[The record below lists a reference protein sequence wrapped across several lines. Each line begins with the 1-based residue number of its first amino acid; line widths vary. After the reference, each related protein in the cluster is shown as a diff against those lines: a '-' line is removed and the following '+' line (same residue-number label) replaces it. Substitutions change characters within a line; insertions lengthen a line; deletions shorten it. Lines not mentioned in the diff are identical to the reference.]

1 MSFVHALVSPPLCLL
16 LAALVGA
23 LVWRRRPKLARAFV
37 AGSVALLVILSTPA
51 VGTALLRSLE
61 LYPPLPAPDPRFD
74 SADIANGARFD
85 GAGALPRAGSGA
97 LPPADA
103 IVVLGA
109 ESEAYA
115 PEYGGA
121 TLGAFSLE
129 RTRYAAALA
138 RRTQLPVLCSG
149 RAARDGERSVADLVS
164 DALLEWGIHAR
175 WIEPCSTNTRENA
188 ERSAEKLREAH
199 VRRIMLV
206 SHAWHLA
213 RAVPEF
219 ERRGFEVVPAPTAF
233 AGGTPLR
240 PLDFLPSAKGLRLSQ
255 LALHEWLGRAWY
267 ALH

>member
-1 MSFVHALVSPPLCLL
+1 MSYVHALVSPPLSLL
-16 LAALVGA
+16 LVAALGG
-23 LVWRRRPKLARAFV
+23 LCWRRRPRLARGLVF
-37 AGSVALLVILSTPA
+37 GSLGLLVLLAMPA
-51 VGTALLRSLE
+51 VGRSLLSSLE
-61 LYPPLPAPDPRFD
+61 RYPPLPAPDPRLD
-74 SADIANGARFD
+74 TASTSGTANATRSDLAD
-85 GAGALPRAGSGA
+85 P

-138 RRTQLPVLCSG
+138 RRTRLPVLCSG
-149 RAARDGERSVADLVS
+149 RAARDGERSVADLMS
-164 DALLEWGIHAR
+164 DALREWGIEAR

-188 ERSAEKLREAH
+188 QRSAVPLQAAN

-219 ERRGFEVVPAPTAF
+219 ERLGFEVVPAPTAF

-240 PLDFLPSAKGLRLSQ
+240 ALDFLPSAKGLRQSQ

-267 ALH
+267 ATH

>member
-1 MSFVHALVSPPLCLL
+1 M
-16 LAALVGA
+16 
-23 LVWRRRPKLARAFV
+23 
-37 AGSVALLVILSTPA
+37 PA
-51 VGTALLRSLE
+51 VGRSLLRSLE
-61 LYPPLPAPDPRFD
+61 CYAPLPAPDPRGRAAGAAGTSIAAGAANSEGEAGAENTEHNPR
-74 SADIANGARFD
+74 SADVV
-85 GAGALPRAGSGA
+85 P

-138 RRTQLPVLCSG
+138 RRTRVPVLCSG
-149 RAARDGERSVADLVS
+149 RAARDGERSVADLMA
-164 DALLEWGIHAR
+164 DALGEWGIEAR

-188 ERSAEKLREAH
+188 ERSAVLLQTAN

-219 ERRGFEVVPAPTAF
+219 ERLGFEVVPAPTAF

-240 PLDFLPSAKGLRLSQ
+240 ALDFLPSAKGLRQSQ

-267 ALH
+267 ALR

>member
-16 LAALVGA
+16 LAALAGA
-23 LVWRRRPKLARAFV
+23 LLWKRRPRLARVLV
-37 AGSVALLVILSTPA
+37 AVSVALLVILATPA

-61 LYPPLPAPDPRFD
+61 QYPPLPAPDPRFASTD
-74 SADIANGARFD
+74 AA
-85 GAGALPRAGSGA
+85 SG

-138 RRTQLPVLCSG
+138 KRTRLPVLCSG
-149 RAARDGERSVADLVS
+149 RAARDGERSVADLMS
-164 DALLEWGIHAR
+164 DALGEWGIEAR
-175 WIEPCSTNTRENA
+175 WIEPCSTTTRENA
-188 ERSAEKLREAH
+188 ERSAEKLRDAN

-219 ERRGFEVVPAPTAF
+219 EREGFEVAPAPTAC
-233 AGGTPLR
+233 AGGTPLSA
-240 PLDFLPSAKGLRLSQ
+240 LDLLPSAKGLRRSQ

-267 ALH
+267 ALR

>member
-1 MSFVHALVSPPLCLL
+1 MSYVHALVSPPLCLL

-23 LVWRRRPKLARAFV
+23 LAWKRWPRLARALV
-37 AGSVALLVILSTPA
+37 AAAVALLVILSTPA

-61 LYPPLPAPDPRFD
+61 QYPPLPAPDPRFD
-74 SADIANGARFD
+74 AADVANGARA
-85 GAGALPRAGSGA
+85 AGTGA

-103 IVVLGA
+103 LVVLGA

-149 RAARDGERSVADLVS
+149 RAARDGERSVADQMA
-164 DALLEWGIHAR
+164 DALGEWGIEAR
-175 WIEPCSTNTRENA
+175 WIEPCSTNTCENA
-188 ERSAEKLREAH
+188 ERSAVLLQAAN

-219 ERRGFEVVPAPTAF
+219 ERLGFEVVPAPTAF
-233 AGGTPLR
+233 AGGTPLGA
-240 PLDFLPSAKGLRLSQ
+240 LDFLPSAKGLRLSQ

-267 ALH
+267 ALR